1 MAMGRKYQFEHCEC
15 LGHGRQYKIVIPSGI
30 WPVDESRARVRVI
43 LGFRV
48 REVDKSAFEQL
59 KAERKVIP
67 V

>member
-15 LGHGRQYKIVIPSGI
+15 LGLDRRFNVVIPSGI
-30 WPVDESRARVRVI
+30 WSVDESMSNVRVI

-48 REVDKSAFEQL
+48 REVDKTAFEQL
-59 KAERKVIP
+59 KAEKKVIP